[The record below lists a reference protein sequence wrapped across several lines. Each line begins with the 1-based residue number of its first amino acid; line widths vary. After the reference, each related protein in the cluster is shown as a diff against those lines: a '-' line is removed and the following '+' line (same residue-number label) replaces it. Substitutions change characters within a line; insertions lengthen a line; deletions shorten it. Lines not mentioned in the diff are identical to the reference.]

1 MKTLHTPTNIKKI
14 ILHIAVLLMSL
25 PAAAQK
31 NATSFKIEHM
41 EPPNWWTGMQHSQV
55 QIIFYGQGIS
65 SMEVTTD
72 SRHAKI
78 LDIHKTTNP
87 NYVFLDMDV
96 SEVKKEEIIQFN
108 FNANGKTLATK
119 DFPILQREPIIPRGL
134 QGNETMYLAFPDRF
148 CNGNPK
154 NDELSRMAEKKV
166 DRKALKGRHGGDIEG
181 VMQQLPYLKEL
192 GVTALWLNPILEND
206 QPEESYHG
214 YAATHLYKVDDR
226 LGSNALF
233 KQLADSCHARNIKIV
248 WDVVYNHW
256 GNRHWMFQDIPDSN
270 WFHWYPEFTRTTYRA
285 EVLMDPYAS
294 NYDKSLMSNAWFDKH
309 MPDLNQQDP
318 WLARYLIEN
327 SLWWIEYA
335 GIDAF
340 RIDTYAYPDQ
350 QFMVNLDEEIR
361 REYPDFFLFGE
372 TWVQGSPIQAWFVEN
387 SPTTKTFNSAL
398 HSVTDFQ
405 LYFAITKGLNEA
417 FGWEEGFRRIE
428 LTLAHDI
435 LYRDPSRLITFLDN
449 HDLSRFYSMVGE
461 DSAKFSMGLAMLY
474 TLRGIPCI
482 YYGTEIGMKNFSNP
496 DALVREDFPGG
507 WQGDTRSAF
516 IQKDRT
522 AKENSFFNL
531 CARLGKYREQNPWF
545 GSSKLLQFVPENNT
559 YVYFRHDENHRVMC
573 IYNLNEQPAEIKMS
587 RFSEILQS
595 DDTAIDILNK
605 ETITIGNSISIPA
618 RSFRIFDV
626 NTATL
631 QLEKE

>member
-1 MKTLHTPTNIKKI
+1 MKTFHKDTQGKKNMMLI
-14 ILHIAVLLMSL
+14 TFWMLALF
-25 PAAAQK
+25 ATAQK
-31 NATSFKIEHM
+31 NHSAYKIERM
-41 EPPNWWTGMQHSQV
+41 EPPNWWTGMQHAQV
-55 QIIFYGQGIS
+55 QVVFYGQDIAKL
-65 SMEVTTD
+65 EITTT
-72 SRHAKI
+72 SREAKI
-78 LDIHKTTNP
+78 LDIHKTSNP
-87 NYVFLDMDV
+87 NYVFIDLDL
-96 SEVKKEEIIQFN
+96 SEIRKEEIVHFKFQSE
-108 FNANGKTLATK
+108 GKLACSA
-119 DFPILQREPIIPRGL
+119 DFPILKRDTSIERGL
-134 QGNETMYLAFPDRF
+134 QGHETMYLAFPDRF
-148 CNGNPK
+148 SNGNPS
-154 NDELSRMAEKKV
+154 NDAMEGMAEKKV
-166 DRKALKGRHGGDIEG
+166 DRTALKGRHGGDLDG
-181 VMQQLPYLKEL
+181 VLQKLPYLKEL
-192 GVTALWLNPILEND
+192 GITALWLNPVIEND

-214 YAATHLYKVDDR
+214 YAATNLYKVDAR
-226 LGSNALF
+226 LGSNEMYKRLT
-233 KQLADSCHARNIKIV
+233 DSCHARDIKVV

-256 GNRHWMFQDIPDSN
+256 GNRHWMFRDIPDSN

-350 QFMVNLDEEIR
+350 QFMVNLDEAIR

-405 LYFAITKGLNEA
+405 LYFAITKGLNEP
-417 FGWEEGFRRIE
+417 FGWEEGLRRIE

-435 LYRDPSRLITFLDN
+435 LYRDPSKLITFLDN

-461 DSAKFSMGLAMLY
+461 DSAKFTMGLAMLY

-507 WQGDTRSAF
+507 WPGDQRNAF
-516 IQKDRT
+516 QPEGRNLREK
-522 AKENSFFNL
+522 SFFQL
-531 CARLGKYREQNPWF
+531 CATLGKYREEHAWF
-545 GSSKLLQFVPENNT
+545 GTSQLLQFVPENNT
-559 YVYFRHDENHRVMC
+559 YVYFRYDDQHRVMC
-573 IYNLNEQPAEIKMS
+573 LYNLNESPAKIDLL
-587 RFSEILQS
+587 RFAEKLQGANVA
-595 DDTAIDILNK
+595 TDILRGTTV
-605 ETITIGNSISIPA
+605 ELTESLVVPA
-618 RSFRIFDV
+618 KSF
-626 NTATL
+626 L
-631 QLEKE
+631 LLELPVTDANE

>member
-1 MKTLHTPTNIKKI
+1 M
-14 ILHIAVLLMSL
+14 LLIYGLCFALIS
-25 PAAAQK
+25 AAQK
-31 NATSFKIEHM
+31 NVISHKIERM
-41 EPPNWWTGMQHSQV
+41 EPPNWWIGMQHSQV
-55 QIIFYGQGIS
+55 QIIFYGPGIS
-65 SMEVTTD
+65 ALEATTD
-72 SRHAKI
+72 SRNAKI
-78 LDIHKTTNP
+78 LDIHKTSNP
-87 NYVFLDMDV
+87 NYVFVNIDI
-96 SEVKKEEIIQFN
+96 SEVKKEEIVHFN
-108 FNANGKTLATK
+108 FKSKGKTVATQ
-119 DFPILQREPIIPRGL
+119 DFPILQRRPSASRGL
-134 QGNETMYLAFPDRF
+134 EGNETMYLAFPDRF

-154 NDELSRMAEKKV
+154 NDEVAELSEKKIN
-166 DRKALKGRHGGDIEG
+166 RKALKGRHGGDLQG

-192 GVTALWLNPILEND
+192 GITALWLNPILEND
-206 QPEESYHG
+206 QPDESYHG
-214 YAATHLYKVDDR
+214 YAATHLYKVDER
-226 LGSNALF
+226 IGSNELF
-233 KQLADSCHARNIKIV
+233 KQLADSCHARNIKVV

-256 GNRHWMFQDIPDSN
+256 GNRHWMFKDIPDSN

-361 REYPDFFLFGE
+361 REYPEFFLFGE

-398 HSVTDFQ
+398 NSVTDFQ

-435 LYRDPSRLITFLDN
+435 LYRDPSRLVTFLDN
-449 HDLSRFYSMVGE
+449 HDLSRFFSMVGE
-461 DSAKFSMGLAMLY
+461 DSAKFSMGLALLY
-474 TLRGIPCI
+474 TLRGIPCL

-507 WQGDTRSAF
+507 WQGDARNAF
-516 IQKDRT
+516 LEKDRT
-522 AKENSFFNL
+522 EREKSFFNL
-531 CARLGKYREQNPWF
+531 CAKLGAYREQNHWF

-559 YVYFRHDENHRVMC
+559 YVYFRYDDEHRVMC
-573 IYNLNEQPAEIKMS
+573 LYNLNDTVVNIEMARFNEKLQPTDS
-587 RFSEILQS
+587 
-595 DDTAIDILNK
+595 AIDIITG
-605 ETITIGNSISIPA
+605 ETITIGNFISIPPKA
-618 RSFRIFDV
+618 FRIIEL
-626 NTATL
+626 NATSA
-631 QLEKE
+631 EKEKQ

>member
-1 MKTLHTPTNIKKI
+1 MKTFHNVTQGKKNM
-14 ILHIAVLLMSL
+14 ILITFWMLALF
-25 PAAAQK
+25 ATAQK
-31 NATSFKIEHM
+31 NHSAYKIERM
-41 EPPNWWTGMQHSQV
+41 EPPNWWTGMQHAQV
-55 QIIFYGQGIS
+55 QVVFYGQDIAKL
-65 SMEVTTD
+65 EITTT
-72 SRHAKI
+72 SREAKI
-78 LDIHKTTNP
+78 LDIHKTSNP
-87 NYVFLDMDV
+87 NYVFIDLDL
-96 SEVKKEEIIQFN
+96 SEIRKEEIVHFKFQSE
-108 FNANGKTLATK
+108 GKLACSA
-119 DFPILQREPIIPRGL
+119 DFPILKRDTSIERGL
-134 QGNETMYLAFPDRF
+134 QGHETMYLAFPDRF
-148 CNGNPK
+148 SNGNPS
-154 NDELSRMAEKKV
+154 NDATEGMAEKKV
-166 DRKALKGRHGGDIEG
+166 DRTALKGRHGGDLDG
-181 VMQQLPYLKEL
+181 VLQKLPYLKEL
-192 GVTALWLNPILEND
+192 GITALWLNPVIEND

-214 YAATHLYKVDDR
+214 YAATNLYKVDAR
-226 LGSNALF
+226 LGSNEMF
-233 KQLADSCHARNIKIV
+233 KRLTDSCHARDIKVV

-256 GNRHWMFQDIPDSN
+256 GNRHWMFRDIPDSN

-350 QFMVNLDEEIR
+350 QFMVNLDEAIR

-405 LYFAITKGLNEA
+405 LYFAITKGLNEP
-417 FGWEEGFRRIE
+417 FGWEEGLRRIE

-435 LYRDPSRLITFLDN
+435 LYRDPSKLITFLDN

-461 DSAKFSMGLAMLY
+461 DSAKFTMGLAMLY

-507 WQGDTRSAF
+507 WPGDQRNAF
-516 IQKDRT
+516 QPEGRNLREK
-522 AKENSFFNL
+522 SFFQL
-531 CARLGKYREQNPWF
+531 CATLGKYREEHAWF
-545 GSSKLLQFVPENNT
+545 GTSQLLQFVPENNT
-559 YVYFRHDENHRVMC
+559 YVYFRYDDQHRVMC
-573 IYNLNEQPAEIKMS
+573 LYNLNESPAKIDLL
-587 RFSEILQS
+587 RFAEKLQGANVA
-595 DDTAIDILNK
+595 TDILRGTTVELTESLVVPAK
-605 ETITIGNSISIPA
+605 SFLLLEIPI
-618 RSFRIFDV
+618 RDDS
-626 NTATL
+626 
-631 QLEKE
+631 E